1 MKTLLTQ
8 IGLGVAV
15 LLPLTAVAA
24 EPHPDMPSPE
34 LRPAPSIQALV
45 VTKAS
50 VYAGSFGLGVFRSD
64 NQGKDWTAAND
75 GLGDRFI
82 LSLVEAKSGTL
93 YAGTLRGGVFRSVN
107 GGRHW
112 QAVNDGLM
120 RRQIKVLFVDDQDLY
135 AGTGGGVY
143 RLAAGTSSWVE
154 VTKGL
159 DQTVVHALAMDAD
172 RTLFAGTA
180 AKGVQRFKANGAQWI
195 RMPAQGLKDHEG
207 MTENFIRALVIGRE
221 RVLYAGTFDGGV
233 FLSRDSGGTWR
244 PISRALPN
252 DSIRGIISGETGLLV
267 ATGRGIYKSINDGGQ
282 WIPLNAGLT
291 ELSVQV
297 LASGGGV
304 LYAGTSA
311 GAFRSDDG
319 GQHWVNISQGLSE

>member
-1 MKTLLTQ
+1 MGERLAQ
-8 IGLGVAV
+8 IVSGLAL
-15 LLPLTAVAA
+15 LLPMAVSAA

-34 LRPAPSIQALV
+34 LRPAPSIQALA
-45 VTKAS
+45 VTKTS
-50 VYAGSFGLGVFRSD
+50 VYAGSFGMGVFRSD
-64 NQGKDWTAAND
+64 NHGKDWTAASE

-82 LSLVEAKSGTL
+82 LSLVETKPGVLYVGTL
-93 YAGTLRGGVFRSVN
+93 HGGVFRSTD

-112 QAVNDGLM
+112 QAANEGLA
-120 RRQIKVLFVDDQDLY
+120 RRQIKVLFVEGQDLY

-143 RLAAGTSSWVE
+143 RLSAGSSQWAE

-159 DQTVVHALAMDAD
+159 GETVVHTLVMDER

-180 AKGVQRFKANGAQWI
+180 AKGVQRFKADGSQWT
-195 RMPAQGLKDHEG
+195 RMPSHGLKDHEG
-207 MTENFIRALVIGRE
+207 MTENFIRVLALGRD
-221 RVLYAGTFDGGV
+221 RALYAGTFDGGV
-233 FLSRDSGGTWR
+233 FLSRDGGDTWR

-252 DSIRGIISGETGLLV
+252 DSIRGIISGDAGLLV
-267 ATGRGIYKSINDGGQ
+267 ATGRGIYKSVNDGGQ
-282 WIPLNAGLT
+282 WLALNAGLT

-297 LASGGGV
+297 LVAGGGA

-319 GQHWVNISQGLSE
+319 GQHWINISRGLSE